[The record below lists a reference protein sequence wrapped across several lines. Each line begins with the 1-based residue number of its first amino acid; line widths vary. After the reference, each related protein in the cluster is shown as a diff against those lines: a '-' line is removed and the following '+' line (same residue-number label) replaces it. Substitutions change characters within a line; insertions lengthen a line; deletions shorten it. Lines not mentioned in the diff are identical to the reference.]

1 MKRRIISVALA
12 LCLTVS
18 FQSVAQTGQEIPL
31 SQEGIPLVQEE
42 TPQPEG
48 EGELPQ
54 GESPEA
60 EGEGELPQ
68 GESAEAEGEG
78 ELPQEEVSEAEG
90 EDSLPQGET
99 SQAEGIGD
107 LLQGESPEA
116 EGESELPQGESAEA
130 EGEDSLPQEEASQP
144 EGEGELSQGET
155 SQPEGIGDLLQEK
168 ASSQQPE
175 TPGEESAPQSSVGR
189 DTVVPTPAEAYQAMI
204 ALADQDAYKEGTPWT
219 NDEPYS
225 DSKGYYSWKGG
236 PLGGANIKAVG
247 CVAFAFILSDAAFG
261 SLPARMYAPGGF
273 TYEDIKVGDILRVS
287 GDAHTVIVL
296 EVSDAGVVVAEGNI
310 SMGDHK
316 GKVHW
321 GRAISREEVM
331 RDTSHYIT
339 RYPEGY
345 IPPDDPEAD
354 VSIGSGT
361 LEGGL
366 TWNLTKAGTLT
377 VSGGGAMPDFS
388 SVGEQPWNEHSSAIR
403 EVVIENGV
411 TSIGACA
418 FWNCGV
424 LGAEIAPS
432 VTSIGNSAFRES
444 SIVSVTIP
452 SGVKTIGDSAFR
464 GCANLGSVT
473 VSEGVEKIDQ
483 NVFRSCGKL
492 GMITLPSSIGEVG
505 AAAFFQCEKLGIVT
519 FTPGSR
525 QVKMGDNLFAKC
537 YGLMKVTLPKSIDR
551 ISEGMFQN
559 CLTLAGLE
567 IPEGAE
573 SIGGSAFA
581 SSAVSVVIIPDSVT
595 SIGIAAFGSCPLE
608 KIYYTGSEEQW
619 KSVSKIGDTAAAVAK
634 AEIIYNYVPSP
645 EPSTEPSESP
655 KPSAEPTESP
665 KPSTEPTETPDETAK
680 PTESP
685 DPSTEPTQTPDE
697 TAKPT
702 ESPKPSAEPTES
714 PKPSA
719 EPTESP
725 KPSAEPTEPPKPS
738 AEPTESPK
746 PSTEPTESP
755 KPSAEPTES
764 PKPSTE
770 PSQAPNET
778 PVPTQRPEPT
788 SVPTQ
793 APSQTPAPV
802 QTPEPTPVPTAVP
815 TPVPTSK
822 PGTPMT
828 PSIEGGSG
836 KEGWEAVKEEAVNAF
851 EGKWVNVNMNGA
863 SVVPGDVL
871 DRVKGQ
877 NVTISFN
884 MGNGII
890 WFVNGKNVTADR
902 ANDVDFSVKTAT
914 SAIPE
919 NIVKNIAGDR
929 QTTQLSLAHSGDFGY
944 SAVLMINVGAA
955 NVGKQANLFYYNES
969 GGRLEFISSDQI
981 NDQGIAELNFTH
993 ASDYVIIVGE
1003 DVMGGNAGEGENPSG
1018 DSGGSGNES
1027 NSQGTEKLS
1036 PKTGEFDVVI
1046 GGCSDAEL
1054 PQGGNNLNLIWLF
1067 CIVAAGMAA
1076 AGSITFLIQKKV
1088 NKKD

>member
-48 EGELPQ
+48 IGDL
-54 GESPEA
+54 
-60 EGEGELPQ
+60 LQ

-90 EDSLPQGET
+90 EDSLPQ
-99 SQAEGIGD
+99 
-107 LLQGESPEA
+107 
-116 EGESELPQGESAEA
+116 
-130 EGEDSLPQEEASQP
+130 EEASQP
-144 EGEGELSQGET
+144 EGEGGLPQEEVSQPEGIGDLLQKETPEAEGEGELPQGET

-175 TPGEESAPQSSVGR
+175 TSGEESAPQSSVGR
-189 DTVVPTPAEAYQAMI
+189 ETVVPTPAQAYQAMI
-204 ALADQDAYKEGTPWT
+204 ALADQDAYREGTPWT

-225 DSKGYYSWKGG
+225 DSKGYYYWKGG
-236 PLGGANIKAVG
+236 ELDGHRISAVG

-261 SLPARMYAPGGF
+261 HLPARMYAPGGF

-345 IPPDDPEAD
+345 IPPDDPEAN

-366 TWNLTKAGTLT
+366 TWNLTKAGILT

-388 SVGEQPWNEHSSAIR
+388 SVEDQPWKEHSSAIR

-432 VTSIGNSAFRES
+432 VTSIGNSAFRKS

-464 GCANLGSVT
+464 ECANLGSVT
-473 VSEGVEKIDQ
+473 VSEGVETIGQ
-483 NVFRSCGKL
+483 SAFNACTKL

-505 AAAFFQCEKLGIVT
+505 AAAFSQCEKLGIVT
-519 FTPGSR
+519 FTPGSK
-525 QVKMGDNLFAKC
+525 QVKMGDNLFTRC
-537 YGLMKVTLPKSIDR
+537 YGLIKVTLPKSIDR

-559 CLTLAGLE
+559 CLMFPGLE

-581 SSAVSVVIIPDSVT
+581 SSAVSVVLIPSSVK

-619 KSVSKIGDTAAAVAK
+619 KNVSKIGDTATAVAK

-645 EPSTEPSESP
+645 EP
-655 KPSAEPTESP
+655 TESP
-665 KPSTEPTETPDETAK
+665 EPSTEPTETP
-680 PTESP
+680 
-685 DPSTEPTQTPDE
+685 
-697 TAKPT
+697 
-702 ESPKPSAEPTES
+702 
-714 PKPSA
+714 
-719 EPTESP
+719 
-725 KPSAEPTEPPKPS
+725 
-738 AEPTESPK
+738 
-746 PSTEPTESP
+746 
-755 KPSAEPTES
+755 
-764 PKPSTE
+764 E
-770 PSQAPNET
+770 PSQEPGQTPAPS
-778 PVPTQRPEPT
+778 QEPG
-788 SVPTQ
+788 
-793 APSQTPAPV
+793 PSQTPGPSQEPG
-802 QTPEPTPVPTAVP
+802 QTPAPTQEPTPL
-815 TPVPTSK
+815 PTSA
-822 PGTPMT
+822 PDTMI
-828 PSIEGGSG
+828 PSIEDGSG
-836 KEGWEAVKEEAVNAF
+836 RQGWEAVKEEAVSAF
-851 EGKWVNVNMNGA
+851 EGKWVNVKMNGA

-871 DRVKGQ
+871 DCVKGQ
-877 NVTISFN
+877 NVTIAFD
-884 MGNGII
+884 MGNGVT
-890 WFVNGKNVTADR
+890 WFVNGRNVTAEH
-902 ANDVDFSVKTAT
+902 ANDVDFSVQVGT
-914 SAIPE
+914 SAVPE
-919 NIVKNIAGDR
+919 DIVNSAAGGR
-929 QTTQLSLAHSGDFGY
+929 PATELSLAHSGEFGY
-944 SAVLMINVGAA
+944 SAVLMINLDSA
-955 NVGKQANLFYYNES
+955 NAGKYANLFYYNENE
-969 GGRLEFISSDQI
+969 GRLEFTTADQI
-981 NDQGIAELNFTH
+981 DEDGIAELTFTH
-993 ASDYVIIVGE
+993 ASSYVIVVG
-1003 DVMGGNAGEGENPSG
+1003 DTVMNGGSGGGENPSG
-1018 DSGGSGNES
+1018 NGGGSGDSADNG
-1027 NSQGTEKLS
+1027 SQEREVVS
-1036 PKTGEFDVVI
+1036 PRTGEIDMVI
-1046 GGCSDAEL
+1046 DGADGDGIHFVRLLLMGAV
-1054 PQGGNNLNLIWLF
+1054 G
-1067 CIVAAGMAA
+1067 VAMAGT
-1076 AGSITFLIQKKV
+1076 IIFLIKKKAD
-1088 NKKD
+1088 KKRND

>member
-48 EGELPQ
+48 IGDL
-54 GESPEA
+54 
-60 EGEGELPQ
+60 LQ
-68 GESAEAEGEG
+68 GESAEAEGEDS
-78 ELPQEEVSEAEG
+78 LPQEEVS
-90 EDSLPQGET
+90 
-99 SQAEGIGD
+99 
-107 LLQGESPEA
+107 
-116 EGESELPQGESAEA
+116 EA

-144 EGEGELSQGET
+144 EGEGGLPQEEVSEAEGEDSLPQEEVSQPEGIGDLLQKETPEAEGEGELPQGET

-175 TPGEESAPQSSVGR
+175 TSGEESAPQSSVGR
-189 DTVVPTPAEAYQAMI
+189 ETVVPTPAQAYQAMI
-204 ALADQDAYKEGTPWT
+204 ALADQDAYREGTPWT

-225 DSKGYYSWKGG
+225 DSKGYYYWKGG
-236 PLGGANIKAVG
+236 ELDGHRISAVG

-261 SLPARMYAPGGF
+261 HLPARMYAPGGF

-345 IPPDDPEAD
+345 IPPDDPEAN

-366 TWNLTKAGTLT
+366 TWNLTKAGILT

-388 SVGEQPWNEHSSAIR
+388 SVEDQPWKEHSSAIR

-432 VTSIGNSAFRES
+432 VTSIGNSAFRKS

-464 GCANLGSVT
+464 ECANLGSVT
-473 VSEGVEKIDQ
+473 VSEGVETIGQ
-483 NVFRSCGKL
+483 SAFNACTKL

-505 AAAFFQCEKLGIVT
+505 AAAFSQCEKLGIVT
-519 FTPGSR
+519 FTPGSK
-525 QVKMGDNLFAKC
+525 QVKMGDNLFTRC
-537 YGLMKVTLPKSIDR
+537 YGLIKVTLPKSIDR

-559 CLTLAGLE
+559 CLMFPGLE

-581 SSAVSVVIIPDSVT
+581 SSAVSVVLIPSSVK

-619 KSVSKIGDTAAAVAK
+619 KNVSKIGDTATAVAK

-645 EPSTEPSESP
+645 EP
-655 KPSAEPTESP
+655 TESP
-665 KPSTEPTETPDETAK
+665 EPSTEPTETP
-680 PTESP
+680 
-685 DPSTEPTQTPDE
+685 
-697 TAKPT
+697 
-702 ESPKPSAEPTES
+702 
-714 PKPSA
+714 
-719 EPTESP
+719 
-725 KPSAEPTEPPKPS
+725 
-738 AEPTESPK
+738 
-746 PSTEPTESP
+746 
-755 KPSAEPTES
+755 
-764 PKPSTE
+764 E
-770 PSQAPNET
+770 PSQ
-778 PVPTQRPEPT
+778 EPG
-788 SVPTQ
+788 
-793 APSQTPAPV
+793 QTPAPSQEPG
-802 QTPEPTPVPTAVP
+802 QTPAPSQEPGQTPAPSQEPGQTPAPSQEPGQTPAPSQEPGQTPAPSQEPGQTPAPTQEPTPL
-815 TPVPTSK
+815 PTSA
-822 PGTPMT
+822 PDTMI
-828 PSIEGGSG
+828 PSIEDGSG
-836 KEGWEAVKEEAVNAF
+836 RQGWEAVKEEAVSAF
-851 EGKWVNVNMNGA
+851 EGKWVNVKMNGA

-871 DRVKGQ
+871 DCVKGQ
-877 NVTISFN
+877 NVTIAFD
-884 MGNGII
+884 MGNGVT
-890 WFVNGKNVTADR
+890 WFVNGRNVTAEH
-902 ANDVDFSVKTAT
+902 ANDVDFSVQVGT
-914 SAIPE
+914 SAVPE
-919 NIVKNIAGDR
+919 DIVNSAAGGR
-929 QTTQLSLAHSGDFGY
+929 PATELSLAHSGEFGY
-944 SAVLMINVGAA
+944 SAVLMINLDSA
-955 NVGKQANLFYYNES
+955 NAGKYANLFYYNENE
-969 GGRLEFISSDQI
+969 GRLEFTTADQI
-981 NDQGIAELNFTH
+981 DEDGIAELTFTH
-993 ASDYVIIVGE
+993 ASSYVIVVG
-1003 DVMGGNAGEGENPSG
+1003 DTVMNGGSGGGENPSG
-1018 DSGGSGNES
+1018 NGGGSGDSADNG
-1027 NSQGTEKLS
+1027 SQEREVVS
-1036 PKTGEFDVVI
+1036 PRTGEIDMVI
-1046 GGCSDAEL
+1046 DGANGD
-1054 PQGGNNLNLIWLF
+1054 GMHFVWLLLMGA
-1067 CIVAAGMAA
+1067 VGVTMAGT
-1076 AGSITFLIQKKV
+1076 IIFLMKKKAD
-1088 NKKD
+1088 KKRND